1 MQFYQKVKDFFD
13 EEEREKIRKKDKCWK
28 KTVEKEHGG
37 IATREYYI
45 IDDVNWYS
53 EKEKWKKLRTLGMV
67 HKILK
72 TEQGNTEEYRYY
84 IGSIEPD
91 VELFERAARSHW
103 GVEANLHW
111 HLDFTF
117 RDDKN
122 KSMAKTGAKNLQILK
137 KIALSILS
145 LVKESYKISMKRI
158 RYELSH
164 DYENEVERM
173 LAMLD
178 IESIKHVLESKG
190 KSPEK

>member
-1 MQFYQKVKDFFD
+1 
-13 EEEREKIRKKDKCWK
+13 
-28 KTVEKEHGG
+28 
-37 IATREYYI
+37 
-45 IDDVNWYS
+45 
-53 EKEKWKKLRTLGMV
+53 MV
-67 HKILK
+67 HKTLK
-72 TEQGNTEEYRYY
+72 QGEESIEEYRYY

-91 VELFERAARSHW
+91 AELFERATRGHW
-103 GVEANLHW
+103 GIEVNLHW

-122 KSMAKTGAKNLQILK
+122 TSMAKTGAKNLQIMK

-158 RYELSH
+158 RYELSL

-178 IESIKHVLESKG
+178 TDSIKHVLESKG